1 MTKLGRE
8 IRVKF
13 IYTDELLR
21 KILNNPTKEHL
32 YDMRDK
38 FAKKET
44 IKFNPFDKPAFEKE
58 LLTFS
63 NTFKFFTYKDIV
75 ETLKDYKEF
84 TILEYRITDNNEDA
98 FNRKEYGRCWACDIS
113 GIVIDGN
120 KYRIR
125 TVTTSPAV
133 VQGDYMNLNKD
144 CPSLKSTR
152 RNINHH
158 SIT

>member
-8 IRVKF
+8 IRIKF

-84 TILEYRITDNNEDA
+84 TILEYRITDNNDDA

-113 GIVIDGN
+113 GIVIDLSLERYLKKEKEIYYIERTKAGS
-120 KYRIR
+120 KYP
-125 TVTTSPAV
+125 VKKV
-133 VQGDYMNLNKD
+133 NYWGKD
-144 CPSLKSTR
+144 
-152 RNINHH
+152 I
-158 SIT
+158 